1 MSRRG
6 RGGKNR
12 NKRAQAKAKAARRL
26 DVAQKKTGLSKRQ
39 IKSIMRNKNLGG
51 NISNQKELQ
60 KVLKV
65 AKNQSKKNDQNKR
78 NNKPSNNT
86 NQSNSNQR
94 QINQLNNK
102 ISNLRKELRNKSGGG
117 NTDGTDSKEY
127 KSLNDKYTDL
137 KSDYDKKAGAY
148 DQKVTD
154 YTTLTTSFGTISG
167 ENQKLRESNKEYEE
181 KIEGL
186 NTTIGDY
193 DTKISG
199 YKDTIGGY
207 DSKISKYKTDFSD
220 LTDKYEGV
228 VKSNTTLTSER
239 DEAKKAMEA
248 QSAAYESAKS
258 ERDLYREFSV
268 GEQLAGLRGG
278 ATYGGANQTSYGSG
292 DLSSGRSGYSS
303 STQERDKGLADYVMQ
318 EGGATDSV
326 LNREGPVVQLMGGN
340 RRRGRGQS
348 VTQSVAGRTNAGGTG
363 SYYASRFGG

>member
-1 MSRRG
+1 MARNQ
-6 RGGKNR
+6 NR
-12 NKRAQAKAKAARRL
+12 KNKRAQAKAKAARRL
-26 DVAQKKTGLSKRQ
+26 DNAQKKTGLSRKA
-39 IKSIMRNKNLGG
+39 IKSILRDKNLGT
-51 NISNQKELQ
+51 NISNSKQLQ
-60 KVLKV
+60 RVINV
-65 AKNQSKKNDQNKR
+65 AKNRQRNKAIKEQKKTNNTQNKQ
-78 NNKPSNNT
+78 
-86 NQSNSNQR
+86 NQKT
-94 QINQLNNK
+94 INQLNNK
-102 ISNLRKELRNKSGGG
+102 INNLEKRYANANKGG
-117 NTDGTDSKEY
+117 NADATDSKEY

-137 KSDYDKKAGAY
+137 KDDYDKKAGAY

-154 YTTLTTSFGTISG
+154 YTTLTTNFGTISS
-167 ENQKLRESNKEYEE
+167 ENQKLRDSNEDYRDKIGGYE
-181 KIEGL
+181 
-186 NTTIGDY
+186 
-193 DTKISG
+193 TKISG

-292 DLSSGRSGYSS
+292 DLASGRSGYSS

-348 VTQSVAGRTNAGGTG
+348 VTQEVAGRTSSGGTG